1 MEITQETVAA
11 AVNSVASAR
20 GRGTLPNMMAFARAL
35 KQLGVKVSL
44 SQVIDAARSAD
55 LVDIADK
62 QDFRALLRSN
72 LILQKEDFPVF
83 DMVFDCFWREQSYE
97 RVPMETLEIQ
107 GTPSESGAEEGGD
120 EEGLE
125 EAVAEAA
132 AEENVPLENLEE
144 FSIPTYSPQELL
156 NSKDF
161 SEMGVEESRAI
172 ARAILLIATKIATQI
187 SRRKKI
193 GRKGSTVDPRW
204 TMRRSMKYGGEIV
217 ELVLRKRRI
226 KKTKVVLLC
235 DVSGSMDCYSR
246 FLIQF
251 MYGLQNELW
260 GVETF
265 VFSTSL
271 SRITHLIRT
280 KDIGNALE
288 KISGS
293 ILGWS
298 GGTNIGRS
306 LHTFN
311 RSFAPSMVTHR
322 SVVVIISDGWDRGDV
337 SLLERE
343 MQDLKRRCKKIIWL
357 NPLLASDNYEPLCKG
372 MQAALPYLDLFLSV
386 HNVNSLVALGRTLQ
400 KMVELRKSIF
410 DPRSSILDHRRC

>member
-1 MEITQETVAA
+1 MEITPEAVAA
-11 AVNSVASAR
+11 AVSEFSSVR
-20 GRGTLPNMMAFARAL
+20 GQGTLPNLLAFGRAL
-35 KQLGVKVSL
+35 KQLGVKVGL
-44 SQVIDAARSAD
+44 SQVIDASRS
-55 LVDIADK
+55 LGFVDIADK
-62 QDFRALLRSN
+62 ADFRTLLRSN
-72 LILQKEDFPVF
+72 LVSQKEDFPVF
-83 DMVFDCFWREQSYE
+83 DVLFDCFWREQSYE
-97 RVPMETLEIQ
+97 RVPMDTLEIE
-107 GTPSESGAEEGGD
+107 GTPTESEAQDGGD

-125 EAVAEAA
+125 EANAEAS
-132 AEENVPLENLEE
+132 AEENVPLENLDE
-144 FSIPTYSPQELL
+144 FSLPTYSPQELL
-156 NSKDF
+156 NRKDF
-161 SEMGVEESRAI
+161 SEMGIEESRAI

-187 SRRKKI
+187 SRRKKL
-193 GRKGSTVDPRW
+193 GRKGNVVDPRW
-204 TMRRSMKYGGEIV
+204 TMRKNMKYGGEIID
-217 ELVLRKRRI
+217 LVHRKRRI
-226 KKTKVVLLC
+226 KKTRVVLLC

-280 KDIGNALE
+280 KDIVNALE

-311 RSFAPSMVTHR
+311 RNFAPSMVTHR
-322 SVVVIISDGWDRGDV
+322 TVVVIISDGWDRGDV

-357 NPLLASDNYEPLCKG
+357 NPLLASENYEPLCKG
-372 MQAALPYLDLFLSV
+372 MQTALPYLDLFLSV
-386 HNVNSLVALGRTLQ
+386 HNVNSLITLGRTLQ
-400 KMVELRKSIF
+400 KMVA
-410 DPRSSILDHRRC
+410 

>member
-1 MEITQETVAA
+1 MEITQEAVAA

-55 LVDIADK
+55 LVDIAEK

-72 LILQKEDFPVF
+72 MVLQKEDFPVF

-107 GTPSESGAEEGGD
+107 GTPTESGAEEGGD

-132 AEENVPLENLEE
+132 AQENMPLDNLEE

-156 NSKDF
+156 NRKDF

-193 GRKGSTVDPRW
+193 SRKGSTVDPRW

-217 ELVLRKRRI
+217 ELVQRKRRI

-311 RSFAPSMVTHR
+311 RNFAPSMVTHR

-400 KMVELRKSIF
+400 KMVA
-410 DPRSSILDHRRC
+410 

>member
-1 MEITQETVAA
+1 MEITPESVAA
-11 AVNSVASAR
+11 AVTSVASAR
-20 GRGTLPNMMAFARAL
+20 GKGTLPNLMAFGRAL

-44 SQVIDAARSAD
+44 SQVIDSSKAID
-55 LVDIADK
+55 LVDIAEK
-62 QDFRALLRSN
+62 TDFRALLRAN
-72 LILQKEDFPVF
+72 LISQKEDFPAF
-83 DMVFDCFWREQSYE
+83 DMLFDCFWREQGYE
-97 RVPMETLEIQ
+97 RMPMETMEIQ
-107 GTPSESGAEEGGD
+107 GTPSDSQAQEGGD
-120 EEGLE
+120 EEGGLE
-125 EAVAEAA
+125 EAASESLPK
-132 AEENVPLENLEE
+132 ENVPLENLDE
-144 FSIPTYSPQELL
+144 FSVPTYSPQELM
-156 NSKDF
+156 NRKDF
-161 SEMGVEESRAI
+161 SEMSVEESRAI

-187 SRRKKI
+187 SRRKKVA
-193 GRKGSTVDPRW
+193 RKGAAIDPRW
-204 TMRRSMKYGGEIV
+204 TMRRSMKYGGEVID
-217 ELVLRKRRI
+217 LVRRKKRI

-280 KDIGNALE
+280 KDIVNALE

-311 RSFAPSMVTHR
+311 RSFAPSMLTHR
-322 SVVVIISDGWDRGDV
+322 TVVVIISDGWDRGDV
-337 SLLERE
+337 SVLERE
-343 MQDLKRRCKKIIWL
+343 MQDLKRRAKKIIWL
-357 NPLLASDNYEPLCKG
+357 NPLLASENYEPLCKG
-372 MQAALPYLDLFLSV
+372 MQAALPYLDMFLSV
-386 HNVNSLVALGRTLQ
+386 HNVNSLVSLGRTLQ
-400 KMVELRKSIF
+400 KMVA
-410 DPRSSILDHRRC
+410 

>member
-1 MEITQETVAA
+1 MEITPEAVAA
-11 AVNSVASAR
+11 AVGNFSSVR
-20 GRGTLPNMMAFARAL
+20 GQGTLPNLLAFGRAL
-35 KQLGVKVSL
+35 KELGIKVSL
-44 SQVIDAARSAD
+44 SQVIDVSRAVEFVD
-55 LVDIADK
+55 LADK
-62 QDFRALLRSN
+62 EDFRALLRSN
-72 LILQKEDFPVF
+72 LISQKEDFPVF
-83 DMVFDCFWREQSYE
+83 DMLFDCFWREQSYE

-107 GTPSESGAEEGGD
+107 GTPTESGAQEGGD

-125 EAVAEAA
+125 EAVAETVAT
-132 AEENVPLENLEE
+132 ENVPLENLDE

-156 NSKDF
+156 NRKDF

-187 SRRKKI
+187 SRRKKL
-193 GRKGSTVDPRW
+193 GRKGNVVDPRW
-204 TMRRSMKYGGEIV
+204 TMRRNMKYGGEIID
-217 ELVLRKRRI
+217 LVNRKRRI
-226 KKTKVVLLC
+226 KKTRVVLLC

-280 KDIGNALE
+280 KDIANALE

-311 RSFAPSMVTHR
+311 RNFAPSMVTHR
-322 SVVVIISDGWDRGDV
+322 TVVVIISDGWDRGDV

-386 HNVNSLVALGRTLQ
+386 HNVNSLIALGRTLQ
-400 KMVELRKSIF
+400 KMVA
-410 DPRSSILDHRRC
+410 

>member
-1 MEITQETVAA
+1 MDVTPEDVAT
-11 AVNSVASAR
+11 AVGSFSSVR
-20 GRGTLPNMMAFARAL
+20 GQGTLPNLLAFGRAL

-44 SQVIDAARSAD
+44 SQVIDASRSLE
-55 LVDIADK
+55 LVDIGER

-97 RVPMETLEIQ
+97 RIPMETLEIQ
-107 GTPSESGAEEGGD
+107 GTPTEMPAQEGGD

-125 EAVAEAA
+125 EAISETIGK
-132 AEENVPLENLEE
+132 EDVPLENLEE
-144 FSIPTYSPQELL
+144 FSVPTYSPQEQL
-156 NSKDF
+156 NRKDF

-187 SRRKKI
+187 SRRKKRA
-193 GRKGSTVDPRW
+193 RKGNIVDLRW
-204 TMRRSMKYGGEIV
+204 TMRNSMKYGGEIID
-217 ELVLRKRRI
+217 LVNRKRRI

-280 KDIGNALE
+280 KDITNALE

-306 LHTFN
+306 LQTFN
-311 RSFAPSMVTHR
+311 RDFAPSMVTHR
-322 SVVVIISDGWDRGDV
+322 TVVVVISDGWDRGDV
-337 SLLERE
+337 SLLERQ
-343 MQDLKRRCKKIIWL
+343 MQDLKRRAKKIIWL

-386 HNVNSLVALGRTLQ
+386 HNVNSLVTLGRTLQ
-400 KMVELRKSIF
+400 KLVA
-410 DPRSSILDHRRC
+410 

>member
-1 MEITQETVAA
+1 MEITPEAVAA
-11 AVNSVASAR
+11 AVDQFSSVR
-20 GRGTLPNMMAFARAL
+20 GQGTLPNLLAFGRAL

-44 SQVIDAARSAD
+44 SQVIDVSRSVEF
-55 LVDIADK
+55 VDIADK
-62 QDFRALLRSN
+62 ADFHALLRSN
-72 LILQKEDFPVF
+72 LISQKEDFPVF
-83 DMVFDCFWREQSYE
+83 DILFDCFWREQSYE
-97 RVPMETLEIQ
+97 RVPMETVDIQ
-107 GTPSESGAEEGGD
+107 GTPTESGAQEGGD

-125 EAVAEAA
+125 EAVAETVAT
-132 AEENVPLENLEE
+132 ENVPLENLDE
-144 FSIPTYSPQELL
+144 FSVPTYSPQELL
-156 NSKDF
+156 NRKDF

-187 SRRKKI
+187 SRRKKL
-193 GRKGSTVDPRW
+193 GRKGNVVDPRW
-204 TMRRSMKYGGEIV
+204 TMRKNMKYGGEII
-217 ELVLRKRRI
+217 ELVTRKRRI
-226 KKTKVVLLC
+226 KKTRVVLLC

-280 KDIGNALE
+280 KDIANALE

-311 RSFAPSMVTHR
+311 RNFAPSMVTHR
-322 SVVVIISDGWDRGDV
+322 TVVVIISDGWDRGDV

-357 NPLLASDNYEPLCKG
+357 NPLLASENYEPLCKG

-386 HNVNSLVALGRTLQ
+386 HNVNSLITLGRTLQ
-400 KMVELRKSIF
+400 KMVA
-410 DPRSSILDHRRC
+410 

>member
-1 MEITQETVAA
+1 MEITPEAVAA
-11 AVNSVASAR
+11 AVSNFSTVR
-20 GRGTLPNMMAFARAL
+20 GQGTLPNLLAFGRAL

-44 SQVIDAARSAD
+44 SQVIDASRAVEFVD
-55 LVDIADK
+55 LADK
-62 QDFRALLRSN
+62 GDFRSLLRSN

-83 DMVFDCFWREQSYE
+83 DILFDCFWREQSYE

-107 GTPSESGAEEGGD
+107 GTPTESGSQEGGD

-125 EAVAEAA
+125 EAA
-132 AEENVPLENLEE
+132 AETASTENVPLENLDE
-144 FSIPTYSPQELL
+144 FSVPTYSPQELL
-156 NSKDF
+156 NRKDF

-187 SRRKKI
+187 SRRKKL
-193 GRKGSTVDPRW
+193 GRKGNVVDPRW
-204 TMRRSMKYGGEIV
+204 TMRRNMKYGGEIID
-217 ELVLRKRRI
+217 LVNRKRRI
-226 KKTKVVLLC
+226 KKTRVVLLC

-280 KDIGNALE
+280 KDIATALE

-311 RSFAPSMVTHR
+311 RNFAPSMVTHR
-322 SVVVIISDGWDRGDV
+322 TVVVIISDGWDRGDV

-386 HNVNSLVALGRTLQ
+386 HNVNSLIALGRTLQ
-400 KMVELRKSIF
+400 KMVA
-410 DPRSSILDHRRC
+410 

>member
-1 MEITQETVAA
+1 MEITPEAVVAA
-11 AVNSVASAR
+11 VGNFSLVR
-20 GRGTLPNMMAFARAL
+20 GQGTLPNLLAFGRAL
-35 KQLGVKVSL
+35 KELGVKVSL
-44 SQVIDAARSAD
+44 SQVIDVSRAVEFVD
-55 LVDIADK
+55 LADK
-62 QDFRALLRSN
+62 GDFRALLRSN
-72 LILQKEDFPVF
+72 LISQKEDFPVF
-83 DMVFDCFWREQSYE
+83 DMLFDCFWREQSYE

-107 GTPSESGAEEGGD
+107 GTPTESGAQEGGD

-125 EAVAEAA
+125 EAVAETVAT
-132 AEENVPLENLEE
+132 ENVPLENLDE
-144 FSIPTYSPQELL
+144 FSVPTYSPQELL
-156 NSKDF
+156 NRKDF

-187 SRRKKI
+187 SRRKKL
-193 GRKGSTVDPRW
+193 GRKGNVVDPRW
-204 TMRRSMKYGGEIV
+204 TMRKNMKYGGEIID
-217 ELVLRKRRI
+217 LVNRKRRI
-226 KKTKVVLLC
+226 KKTRVVLLC

-280 KDIGNALE
+280 KDIANALE
-288 KISGS
+288 KISGN
-293 ILGWS
+293 IVGWS

-311 RSFAPSMVTHR
+311 RNFAPSMVTHR
-322 SVVVIISDGWDRGDV
+322 TVVVIISDGWDRGDV

-386 HNVNSLVALGRTLQ
+386 HNVNSLIALGRTLQ
-400 KMVELRKSIF
+400 KMVA
-410 DPRSSILDHRRC
+410 

>member
-1 MEITQETVAA
+1 MDITAESVAA
-11 AVNSVASAR
+11 AVNSVATAR
-20 GRGTLPNMMAFARAL
+20 GKGTLPNMMAFGRAL

-44 SQVIDAARSAD
+44 SQVLDASRSAEF
-55 LVDIADK
+55 VDVAERE
-62 QDFRALLRSN
+62 DFRGLLRAN
-72 LILQKEDFPVF
+72 LISQKEDFPVF
-83 DMVFDCFWREQSYE
+83 DMLFDCFWREQSYE
-97 RVPMETLEIQ
+97 RVPMETMDIQ
-107 GTPSESGAEEGGD
+107 GTPRESQAPEGGD
-120 EEGLE
+120 EEGGLE
-125 EAVAEAA
+125 EAASDALA
-132 AEENVPLENLEE
+132 QENVPLENLDE
-144 FSIPTYSPQELL
+144 FAVPTYSAQELM
-156 NSKDF
+156 NRKDF

-187 SRRKKI
+187 SRRKKV
-193 GRKGSTVDPRW
+193 GRKGAVIDPRS
-204 TMRRSMKYGGEIV
+204 TMRRSMKFGGEVI
-217 ELVLRKRRI
+217 ELSRRKRRI

-280 KDIGNALE
+280 KNIVDALE

-311 RSFAPSMVTHR
+311 RNFAPSMVTHR
-322 SVVVIISDGWDRGDV
+322 TVVVIISDGWDRGDV
-337 SLLERE
+337 SLLEKE
-343 MQDLKRRCKKIIWL
+343 MQDIKRRAKKIIWL
-357 NPLLASDNYEPLCKG
+357 NPLLASENYEPLCKG

-386 HNVNSLVALGRTLQ
+386 HNVNSLVSLGRTLQ
-400 KMVELRKSIF
+400 KMVA
-410 DPRSSILDHRRC
+410 

>member
-1 MEITQETVAA
+1 MDVTPETVTA

-20 GRGTLPNMMAFARAL
+20 GKGTLPNVMAFARAL
-35 KQLGVKVSL
+35 KQLGIKVGL
-44 SQVIDAARSAD
+44 SQVLDASRSVEF
-55 LVDIADK
+55 VDIGERT
-62 QDFRALLRSN
+62 DFRALLRSN
-72 LILQKEDFPVF
+72 LISQKEDFPVF
-83 DMVFDCFWREQSYE
+83 DMAFDCFWREQTYE
-97 RVPMETLEIQ
+97 RMPMETMEIQ
-107 GTPSESGAEEGGD
+107 GTPTESDAPEGGD
-120 EEGLE
+120 EEGGLE
-125 EAVAEAA
+125 EAASEAMA
-132 AEENVPLENLEE
+132 NENLQLENLDE
-144 FSIPTYSPQELL
+144 FSVPTYSPQELM
-156 NSKDF
+156 NRKDF

-172 ARAILLIATKIATQI
+172 ARAIMLIATKIATQI
-187 SRRKKI
+187 SRRKKL
-193 GRKGSTVDPRW
+193 GRKGNTVDPRW
-204 TMRRSMKYGGEIV
+204 TMRRSMKYGGEVV
-217 ELVLRKRRI
+217 ELVHRKKRI
-226 KKTKVVLLC
+226 KKTRVVLLC

-280 KDIGNALE
+280 KDIVNALE

-322 SVVVIISDGWDRGDV
+322 TVVVVISDGWDRGDV

-343 MQDLKRRCKKIIWL
+343 MQDLKRRAKKIIWL
-357 NPLLASDNYEPLCKG
+357 NPLLASENYEPLCKG

-386 HNVNSLVALGRTLQ
+386 HNVNSLVSLGRTLQ
-400 KMVELRKSIF
+400 KMVA
-410 DPRSSILDHRRC
+410 

>member
-55 LVDIADK
+55 LVDIAEK

-72 LILQKEDFPVF
+72 MILQKEDFPVF

-400 KMVELRKSIF
+400 KMVA
-410 DPRSSILDHRRC
+410 

>member
-1 MEITQETVAA
+1 MEVTPEAVAT
-11 AVNSVASAR
+11 AVGSFSAVR
-20 GRGTLPNMMAFARAL
+20 GQGTLTNLLAFGRAL
-35 KQLGVKVSL
+35 KDLGVKVSL
-44 SQVIDAARSAD
+44 SQVIDVSRAVEFVD
-55 LVDIADK
+55 LADK
-62 QDFRALLRSN
+62 GDFRSLLRSN
-72 LILQKEDFPVF
+72 LISQKEDFPVF
-83 DMVFDCFWREQSYE
+83 DMLFDCFWREQSYE

-107 GTPSESGAEEGGD
+107 GTPTESGAQEGGD

-125 EAVAEAA
+125 DAVADTVAT
-132 AEENVPLENLEE
+132 ENVPLDNLDE
-144 FSIPTYSPQELL
+144 FSVPTYSPQELL
-156 NSKDF
+156 NRKDF

-187 SRRKKI
+187 SRRKKL
-193 GRKGSTVDPRW
+193 GRKGNVVDPRW
-204 TMRRSMKYGGEIV
+204 TMRKNMKYGGDIID
-217 ELVLRKRRI
+217 LVNRKRRI
-226 KKTKVVLLC
+226 KKTRVVLLC

-280 KDIGNALE
+280 KDIANALE

-311 RSFAPSMVTHR
+311 RNFAPSMVTHR
-322 SVVVIISDGWDRGDV
+322 TVVVIISDGWDRGDV
-337 SLLERE
+337 SVLEGE

-386 HNVNSLVALGRTLQ
+386 HNVNSLIALGRTLQ
-400 KMVELRKSIF
+400 KMVA
-410 DPRSSILDHRRC
+410 

>member
-1 MEITQETVAA
+1 MEITPEAVAA
-11 AVNSVASAR
+11 AVGNFSSVR
-20 GRGTLPNMMAFARAL
+20 GQGTLPNLLAFGRAL
-35 KQLGVKVSL
+35 KELGVKVSL
-44 SQVIDAARSAD
+44 SQVIDVSRAVEFVD
-55 LVDIADK
+55 LADK
-62 QDFRALLRSN
+62 EDFRALLRSN
-72 LILQKEDFPVF
+72 LISQKEDFPVF
-83 DMVFDCFWREQSYE
+83 DMLFDCFWREQSYE

-107 GTPSESGAEEGGD
+107 GTPTESGAQEGGD

-125 EAVAEAA
+125 EAVAETVAT
-132 AEENVPLENLEE
+132 ENVPLENLDE

-156 NSKDF
+156 NRKDF

-187 SRRKKI
+187 SRRKKL
-193 GRKGSTVDPRW
+193 GRKGNVVDPRW
-204 TMRRSMKYGGEIV
+204 TMRRNMKYGGEIID
-217 ELVLRKRRI
+217 LVNRKRRI
-226 KKTKVVLLC
+226 KKTRVVLLC

-280 KDIGNALE
+280 KDIANALE
-288 KISGS
+288 KISGT

-311 RSFAPSMVTHR
+311 RNFAPSMVTHR
-322 SVVVIISDGWDRGDV
+322 TVVVIISDGWDRGDV

-386 HNVNSLVALGRTLQ
+386 HNVNSLIALGRTLQ
-400 KMVELRKSIF
+400 KMVA
-410 DPRSSILDHRRC
+410 

>member
-1 MEITQETVAA
+1 MEITPEAVAA
-11 AVNSVASAR
+11 AVGNFFSVR
-20 GRGTLPNMMAFARAL
+20 GHGTLPNLLAFGRAL

-44 SQVIDAARSAD
+44 SQVIDASRSVEF
-55 LVDIADK
+55 VDIADRT
-62 QDFRALLRSN
+62 DFRALLRSN
-72 LILQKEDFPVF
+72 LVLQKEDFPAF
-83 DMVFDCFWREQSYE
+83 DMLFDSFWREQSYE

-107 GTPSESGAEEGGD
+107 GTPTESGAQEGGD

-125 EAVAEAA
+125 EASAETAA
-132 AEENVPLENLEE
+132 RENVPLENLDE

-156 NSKDF
+156 NRKDF

-187 SRRKKI
+187 SRRKKL
-193 GRKGSTVDPRW
+193 GRKGNVVDPRW
-204 TMRRSMKYGGEIV
+204 TMRKNMKYGGEIID
-217 ELVLRKRRI
+217 LVNRKRRI
-226 KKTKVVLLC
+226 KKTRVVLLC

-280 KDIGNALE
+280 KDIANALE

-311 RSFAPSMVTHR
+311 RNFAPSLVTHR
-322 SVVVIISDGWDRGDV
+322 TVVVVISDGWDRGDV
-337 SLLERE
+337 SLLEQE

-357 NPLLASDNYEPLCKG
+357 NPLLASENYEPLCKG

-386 HNVNSLVALGRTLQ
+386 HNVNSLITLGRTLQ
-400 KMVELRKSIF
+400 KMVA
-410 DPRSSILDHRRC
+410 

>member
-1 MEITQETVAA
+1 MEITPEAVVAA
-11 AVNSVASAR
+11 VGNFSSVR
-20 GRGTLPNMMAFARAL
+20 GQGTLPNLLAFGRAL
-35 KQLGVKVSL
+35 KELGVKVSL
-44 SQVIDAARSAD
+44 SQVIDVSRAVEFVD
-55 LVDIADK
+55 LADK
-62 QDFRALLRSN
+62 GDFRALLRSN
-72 LILQKEDFPVF
+72 LISQKEDFPVF
-83 DMVFDCFWREQSYE
+83 DMLFDCFWREQSYE

-107 GTPSESGAEEGGD
+107 GTPTESGAQEGGD

-125 EAVAEAA
+125 EAVAETVAT
-132 AEENVPLENLEE
+132 ENVPLENLDE
-144 FSIPTYSPQELL
+144 FSVPTYSPQELL
-156 NSKDF
+156 NRKDF

-187 SRRKKI
+187 SRRKKL
-193 GRKGSTVDPRW
+193 GRKGNVVDPRW
-204 TMRRSMKYGGEIV
+204 TMRKNMKYGGEIID
-217 ELVLRKRRI
+217 LVNRKRRI
-226 KKTKVVLLC
+226 KKTRVVLLC

-280 KDIGNALE
+280 KDIANALE
-288 KISGS
+288 KISGN

-311 RSFAPSMVTHR
+311 RNFAPSMVTHR
-322 SVVVIISDGWDRGDV
+322 TVVVIISDGWDRGDV

-386 HNVNSLVALGRTLQ
+386 HNVNSLIALGRTLQ
-400 KMVELRKSIF
+400 KMVA
-410 DPRSSILDHRRC
+410 

>member
-1 MEITQETVAA
+1 MEITQETVAV

-20 GRGTLPNMMAFARAL
+20 GKGTLPNLMAFARAL

-44 SQVIDAARSAD
+44 SQVIDASRSAD
-55 LVDIADK
+55 LVDIAEK
-62 QDFRALLRSN
+62 SDFRAVLRSN
-72 LILQKEDFPVF
+72 LILQKEDFPTF
-83 DMVFDCFWREQSYE
+83 DMLFDSFWRELSYE
-97 RVPMETLEIQ
+97 RVPMETMEIQ
-107 GTPSESGAEEGGD
+107 GTPTDSHSQEGGD
-120 EEGLE
+120 EEGGLE
-125 EAVAEAA
+125 DAAVESIPK
-132 AEENVPLENLEE
+132 ENVPLENLDE
-144 FSIPTYSPQELL
+144 FSVPTYSPQELM
-156 NSKDF
+156 NRKDF

-204 TMRRSMKYGGEIV
+204 TMRRSMKYGGEIID
-217 ELVLRKRRI
+217 LVRRKKRI
-226 KKTKVVLLC
+226 KKTRVVLLC

-280 KDIGNALE
+280 KDIANALE

-311 RSFAPSMVTHR
+311 RNFAPSIVTHR
-322 SVVVIISDGWDRGDV
+322 TVVVIISDGWDRGDV

-343 MQDLKRRCKKIIWL
+343 MQDIKRRCRKIIWL
-357 NPLLASDNYEPLCKG
+357 NPLLASENYEPLCKG

-386 HNVNSLVALGRTLQ
+386 HNVNSLVTLGRTLE
-400 KMVELRKSIF
+400 KMVA
-410 DPRSSILDHRRC
+410 

>member
-1 MEITQETVAA
+1 MEVTPEAVAA
-11 AVNSVASAR
+11 AVSSFSSVR
-20 GRGTLPNMMAFARAL
+20 GQGTVPNLLAFGRAL

-44 SQVIDAARSAD
+44 SQVIDVSRS
-55 LVDIADK
+55 LEFVNIGDK
-62 QDFRALLRSN
+62 VDFRALLRAN
-72 LILQKEDFPVF
+72 LVLQKEDFPIF
-83 DMVFDCFWREQSYE
+83 DMLFDCFWRELSYE
-97 RVPMETLEIQ
+97 RVPMETLEIE
-107 GTPSESGAEEGGD
+107 GTPTESKAQEGGD

-125 EAVAEAA
+125 DAVAEAVA
-132 AEENVPLENLEE
+132 AEDVPLENLDE
-144 FSIPTYSPQELL
+144 FSVPTYSPQELL
-156 NSKDF
+156 NRKDF
-161 SEMGVEESRAI
+161 SEMSVEESRAI

-187 SRRKKI
+187 SRRKKV
-193 GRKGSTVDPRW
+193 GRKGSVVDPRW
-204 TMRRSMKYGGEIV
+204 TMRRNMKHGGEII
-217 ELVLRKRRI
+217 ELVNRKRRI
-226 KKTKVVLLC
+226 KKTRVVLLC

-280 KDIGNALE
+280 KDIVNALE

-311 RSFAPSMVTHR
+311 RNFAPSLVTHR
-322 SVVVIISDGWDRGDV
+322 TVVVVISDGWDRGDV

-357 NPLLASDNYEPLCKG
+357 NPLLASENYEPLCKG

-386 HNVNSLVALGRTLQ
+386 HNVNSLIALGRTLQ
-400 KMVELRKSIF
+400 KMVA
-410 DPRSSILDHRRC
+410 

>member
-1 MEITQETVAA
+1 MEITPETVAA
-11 AVNSVASAR
+11 AVGNFSSVR
-20 GRGTLPNMMAFARAL
+20 GQGTLPNLLAFGRAL
-35 KQLGVKVSL
+35 KELGVKVGL
-44 SQVIDAARSAD
+44 SQVIDVSRAVEFVD
-55 LVDIADK
+55 LADK
-62 QDFRALLRSN
+62 GDFRALLRSN
-72 LILQKEDFPVF
+72 LISQKEDFPVF
-83 DMVFDCFWREQSYE
+83 DMLFDCFWREQSYE

-107 GTPSESGAEEGGD
+107 GTPTESRAQEGGD

-125 EAVAEAA
+125 EAVAETVAT
-132 AEENVPLENLEE
+132 ENVPLENLDE

-156 NSKDF
+156 NRKDF

-187 SRRKKI
+187 SRRKKL
-193 GRKGSTVDPRW
+193 GRKGNVVDPRW
-204 TMRRSMKYGGEIV
+204 TMRRNMKYGGEIID
-217 ELVLRKRRI
+217 LVNRKRRI
-226 KKTKVVLLC
+226 KKTRVVLLC

-280 KDIGNALE
+280 KDIANALE

-311 RSFAPSMVTHR
+311 RNFAPSMVTHR
-322 SVVVIISDGWDRGDV
+322 TVVVIISDGWDRGDV

-386 HNVNSLVALGRTLQ
+386 HNVNSLIALGRTLQ
-400 KMVELRKSIF
+400 KMVA
-410 DPRSSILDHRRC
+410 

>member
-1 MEITQETVAA
+1 MEITPEAVGA
-11 AVNSVASAR
+11 AVSHFSSVR
-20 GRGTLPNMMAFARAL
+20 GQGTLPNLLAFGRAL

-44 SQVIDAARSAD
+44 SQVIDASRSIEF
-55 LVDIADK
+55 VDIADK
-62 QDFRALLRSN
+62 ADFRALLRSN
-72 LILQKEDFPVF
+72 LISQKEDFPVF
-83 DMVFDCFWREQSYE
+83 DMLFDCFWREQSYE
-97 RVPMETLEIQ
+97 RVPMEIVEIQ
-107 GTPSESGAEEGGD
+107 GTPTESGAQEGGD

-125 EAVAEAA
+125 EAVAETVAT
-132 AEENVPLENLEE
+132 ENVPLENLDE
-144 FSIPTYSPQELL
+144 FSVPTYSPQELL
-156 NSKDF
+156 NRKDF

-187 SRRKKI
+187 SRRKKL
-193 GRKGSTVDPRW
+193 GRKGNVVDPRW
-204 TMRRSMKYGGEIV
+204 TMRKNMKYGGEIID
-217 ELVLRKRRI
+217 LVNRKKRI
-226 KKTKVVLLC
+226 KKTRVVLLC

-280 KDIGNALE
+280 KDIASALE

-311 RSFAPSMVTHR
+311 RNFAPSMVTHR
-322 SVVVIISDGWDRGDV
+322 TVVVIISDGWDRGDV

-357 NPLLASDNYEPLCKG
+357 NPLLASENYEPLCKG

-386 HNVNSLVALGRTLQ
+386 HNVNSLIALGRTLQ
-400 KMVELRKSIF
+400 KMVA
-410 DPRSSILDHRRC
+410 

>member
-1 MEITQETVAA
+1 MDITAEAVAA
-11 AVNSVASAR
+11 AVNSFSSLR
-20 GRGTLPNMMAFARAL
+20 GQGTLSNVLAFARAL
-35 KQLGVKVSL
+35 KELGVKVSL
-44 SQVIDAARSAD
+44 SQVIDASRSLE
-55 LVDIADK
+55 LVDIAEK
-62 QDFRALLRSN
+62 ADFRALLRSN
-72 LILQKEDFPVF
+72 LISQKEDFSVF

-97 RVPMETLEIQ
+97 RIPMETLDIQ
-107 GTPSESGAEEGGD
+107 GTPTESKTQEGGD

-125 EAVAEAA
+125 EAVSEIIANES
-132 AEENVPLENLEE
+132 VPLEDLEE
-144 FSIPTYSPQELL
+144 ISVPTYSPQEQL
-156 NSKDF
+156 NRKDF

-187 SRRKKI
+187 SRRKKRARR
-193 GRKGSTVDPRW
+193 GNVVDLRW
-204 TMRRSMKYGGEIV
+204 TMRNNMKFGGEII
-217 ELVLRKRRI
+217 ELVNRKRRI
-226 KKTKVVLLC
+226 KKTRVVLLC

-280 KDIGNALE
+280 KDITNALE

-306 LHTFN
+306 LYTFN
-311 RSFAPSMVTHR
+311 RDFAPSLVTR
-322 SVVVIISDGWDRGDV
+322 RTVVVVISDGWDRGDV
-337 SLLERE
+337 SLLERQ
-343 MQDLKRRCKKIIWL
+343 MQDLKRRCKTIIWL

-372 MQAALPYLDLFLSV
+372 MQAALPYIDLFLSV

-400 KMVELRKSIF
+400 KLVA
-410 DPRSSILDHRRC
+410 

>member
-1 MEITQETVAA
+1 MDLTPESVAQ
-11 AVNSVASAR
+11 AVTSVASAR
-20 GRGTLPNMMAFARAL
+20 GKGTLPNLMAFARAL

-44 SQVIDAARSAD
+44 SQVLDASRSLE
-55 LVDIADK
+55 LVDIA
-62 QDFRALLRSN
+62 QRADFRALLRAN

-97 RVPMETLEIQ
+97 RVPMETMEIE
-107 GTPSESGAEEGGD
+107 GTPTESDAPEGGD
-120 EEGLE
+120 EEGGLE
-125 EAVAEAA
+125 EAVSDAA
-132 AEENVPLENLEE
+132 ANENLQLENLDE
-144 FSIPTYSPQELL
+144 FALPTYSPQELM
-156 NSKDF
+156 NRKDF

-187 SRRKKI
+187 SRRKKV
-193 GRKGSTVDPRW
+193 GRKGNAVDPRW
-204 TMRRSMKYGGEIV
+204 TMRRSMKHGGEII
-217 ELVLRKRRI
+217 ELVRRKRRI
-226 KKTKVVLLC
+226 KKTRVVLLC

-280 KDIGNALE
+280 KNIVNALE

-311 RSFAPSMVTHR
+311 RNFAPSMVTHR
-322 SVVVIISDGWDRGDV
+322 TVVVIISDGWDRGDV

-357 NPLLASDNYEPLCKG
+357 NPLLASENYEPLCKG

-386 HNVNSLVALGRTLQ
+386 HNVNSLVSLGRTLQ
-400 KMVELRKSIF
+400 KMVA
-410 DPRSSILDHRRC
+410 

>member
-35 KQLGVKVSL
+35 KRLGVKVSL

-55 LVDIADK
+55 LVDIAEK

-72 LILQKEDFPVF
+72 MILQKEDFPVF

-132 AEENVPLENLEE
+132 AQENVPLENLEE

-156 NSKDF
+156 NRKDF

-172 ARAILLIATKIATQI
+172 ARAIMLIATKIATQI

-193 GRKGSTVDPRW
+193 GRKGNTVDPRW
-204 TMRRSMKYGGEIV
+204 TMRRSMKYGGEII
-217 ELVLRKRRI
+217 ELVNRKRRI

-337 SLLERE
+337 GLLERE

-400 KMVELRKSIF
+400 RMVA
-410 DPRSSILDHRRC
+410 

>member
-1 MEITQETVAA
+1 MDITPETVAA
-11 AVNSVASAR
+11 AVNKVSSAR
-20 GRGTLPNMMAFARAL
+20 GKGTLPNMMAFGRAL
-35 KQLGVKVSL
+35 KQLGVKVGL
-44 SQVIDAARSAD
+44 SQVLDASRSAD
-55 LVDIADK
+55 LVDIAERT
-62 QDFRALLRSN
+62 DFRALLRAN
-72 LILQKEDFPVF
+72 LISQKEDFPVF
-83 DMVFDCFWREQSYE
+83 DMLFDCFWREQSYE
-97 RVPMETLEIQ
+97 RVPMETMDIQ
-107 GTPSESGAEEGGD
+107 GTPTESDAPEGGD
-120 EEGLE
+120 EEGGLE
-125 EAVAEAA
+125 EAASEAIA
-132 AEENVPLENLEE
+132 QENLPLDNLDE
-144 FSIPTYSPQELL
+144 FAVPTYSAQELM
-156 NSKDF
+156 NRKDF
-161 SEMGVEESRAI
+161 SEMSVEESRAI

-193 GRKGSTVDPRW
+193 ARKGAVVDPRS
-204 TMRRSMKYGGEIV
+204 TMRRSMKYGGEVI
-217 ELVLRKRRI
+217 ELSHRKRRI

-280 KDIGNALE
+280 KNIVDALE

-311 RSFAPSMVTHR
+311 RNFAPSMVTHR
-322 SVVVIISDGWDRGDV
+322 TVVVIISDGWDRGDV
-337 SLLERE
+337 SLLEKE
-343 MQDLKRRCKKIIWL
+343 MQDIKRRAKKIIWL
-357 NPLLASDNYEPLCKG
+357 NPLLASENYEPLCKG

-386 HNVNSLVALGRTLQ
+386 HNVNSLVSLGRTLQ
-400 KMVELRKSIF
+400 KMVA
-410 DPRSSILDHRRC
+410 

>member
-1 MEITQETVAA
+1 MEITPEAVAA
-11 AVNSVASAR
+11 AVGNFSAVR
-20 GRGTLPNMMAFARAL
+20 GQGTLPNLLAFGRAL
-35 KQLGVKVSL
+35 KELGVKVSL
-44 SQVIDAARSAD
+44 SQVIDVSRAVEFVD
-55 LVDIADK
+55 LADK
-62 QDFRALLRSN
+62 GDFRALLRSN
-72 LILQKEDFPVF
+72 LISQKEDFPVF
-83 DMVFDCFWREQSYE
+83 DMLFDCFWREQSYE

-107 GTPSESGAEEGGD
+107 GTPTESGAQEGGD

-125 EAVAEAA
+125 EAIAETVAT
-132 AEENVPLENLEE
+132 ENVPLENLDE
-144 FSIPTYSPQELL
+144 FSVPTYSPQELL
-156 NSKDF
+156 NRKDF

-187 SRRKKI
+187 SRRKKL
-193 GRKGSTVDPRW
+193 GRKGNVVDPRW
-204 TMRRSMKYGGEIV
+204 TMRRNMKYGGEIID
-217 ELVLRKRRI
+217 LVNRKRRI
-226 KKTKVVLLC
+226 KKTRVVLLC

-280 KDIGNALE
+280 KDIANALE

-311 RSFAPSMVTHR
+311 RNFAPSMVTHR
-322 SVVVIISDGWDRGDV
+322 TVVVIISDGWDRGDV

-386 HNVNSLVALGRTLQ
+386 HNVNSLIALGRTLQ
-400 KMVELRKSIF
+400 KMVA
-410 DPRSSILDHRRC
+410 